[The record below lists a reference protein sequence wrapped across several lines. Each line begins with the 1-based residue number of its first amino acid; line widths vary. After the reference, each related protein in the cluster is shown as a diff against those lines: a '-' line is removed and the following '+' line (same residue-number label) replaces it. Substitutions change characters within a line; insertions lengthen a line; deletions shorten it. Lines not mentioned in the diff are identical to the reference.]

1 MTWDPNQNPHVDYAY
16 AVTSYSVQFATSE
29 KVAFHVDT
37 GDSRIRQLLDKPFL
51 YVSATRGKADVR
63 VFTDDVERLLDP
75 VNSPVQRV
83 ALKPNVLSPTEIAS
97 YQEKIAV

>member
-1 MTWDPNQNPHVDYAY
+1 
-16 AVTSYSVQFATSE
+16 
-29 KVAFHVDT
+29 
-37 GDSRIRQLLDKPFL
+37 LLDKPFL

-83 ALKPNVLSPTEIAS
+83 ALKPNALSPKEIAS